1 MAQGAGE
8 KTEKASPKKRRDV
21 KKKGEV
27 HKSADLCSAVTLFL
41 TFGTLKIGYE
51 GFLRAMRGLSSSMLS
66 GEVIVANARNVS
78 IASLGAYYKEVL
90 SAVLPLILPLLLVA
104 MVGGVAVHVVQTGPM
119 FVTEK
124 LKPDF
129 KRINPLTGF
138 KRIFSTASL
147 VELFKSVLKVII
159 LFYISYSYLS
169 SALKSFVNMMY
180 ADVGRAFSQVLSTSF
195 SMGII
200 IGLALIAFSA
210 LDVLYQWWKFEKD
223 IRMTKQ
229 EVKEEY
235 KQTEGD
241 PQIKAKIRQRQRK
254 MSSMRMMRHLPEAT
268 VVVTNPEHYAVA
280 LRYDEERDK
289 APVVVAKGM
298 DYLAQRIRQKAA
310 EYNIKVVE
318 NKPVARALYASCE
331 VGDEIPPEL
340 YQAVADILIYIYK
353 TVRT

>member
-51 GFLRAMRGLSSSMLS
+51 GFLRSMRGLSFSMLS
-66 GEVIVANARNVS
+66 GDVIVANSRNVS
-78 IASLGAYYKEVL
+78 VSSLGTYYREIL
-90 SAVLPLILPLLLVA
+90 SAVLPIVLPFMLVV
-104 MVGGVAVHVVQTGPM
+104 MIGGAAVHVVQTGPM

-138 KRIFSTASL
+138 KRIFSSTSL
-147 VELFKSVLKVII
+147 VEFVKSVLKVII
-159 LFYISYSYLS
+159 LFYIAYSYLS
-169 SALKSFVNMMY
+169 SALKGFVNMMY
-180 ADVGRAFSQVLSTSF
+180 VDVGRAFSQVLSTSF
-195 SMGII
+195 SMGIM
-200 IGLALIAFSA
+200 IGLALIGFSA

-235 KQTEGD
+235 KQTEGN
-241 PQIKAKIRQRQRK
+241 PQTKSRIRQKQRK
-254 MSSMRMMRHLPEAT
+254 MSAMRMMQHLPEAA
-268 VVVTNPEHYAVA
+268 VVVTNPDHYAVA

-289 APVVVAKGM
+289 APVVVAKGQ
-298 DYLAQRIRQKAA
+298 DYLAQRIKQKAA
-310 EYNIKVVE
+310 EYKIKIVE

-353 TVRT
+353 TVRA